1 MTSEVPDVGKVTNW
15 ADDVDES
22 PGELQYFEQLSW
34 TEICGNVSCPA
45 ELEQLCL
52 TLALYA
58 AVSVA
63 VPLPTETLPPASQSP
78 AVFDP
83 DIPRRPPFKAY
94 ISNISYDIQPE
105 HIEDLFRG
113 LQV

>member
-1 MTSEVPDVGKVTNW
+1 MTLTRAQVSLDISNSCLGLRSVGKDY
-15 ADDVDES
+15 A
-22 PGELQYFEQLSW
+22 F
-34 TEICGNVSCPA
+34 CPP
-45 ELEQLCL
+45 ELEQLRL
-52 TLALYA
+52 RLALCA

-63 VPLPTETLPPASQSP
+63 VPLPSETLPPASQSQ
-78 AVFDP
+78 AVLDP

-113 LQV
+113 MQVR